1 MTDQELEE
9 MYARIRMFKRE
20 SNINERDTE
29 LQDTIGKQGAEIRR
43 LIARL
48 ETVEVQRNIAV
59 NANKRANA
67 ALREANAKIIRLAR
81 AYE

>member
-1 MTDQELEE
+1 MTDQELKA

-20 SNINERDTE
+20 SNMNERV
-29 LQDTIGKQGAEIRR
+29 LQRERDEALAKILR

>member
-1 MTDQELEE
+1 MTDLKNLNSILTHDFNQMLQ
-9 MYARIRMFKRE
+9 RNDVLQR
-20 SNINERDTE
+20 ERDE
-29 LQDTIGKQGAEIRR
+29 ALAKILR

-48 ETVEVQRNIAV
+48 ETAEVQRNIAV